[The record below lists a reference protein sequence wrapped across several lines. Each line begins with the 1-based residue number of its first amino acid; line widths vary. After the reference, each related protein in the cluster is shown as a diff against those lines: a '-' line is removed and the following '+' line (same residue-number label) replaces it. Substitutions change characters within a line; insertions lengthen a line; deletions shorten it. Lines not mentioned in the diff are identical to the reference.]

1 MEYCSSLCTF
11 GCVYVLLIHVCFFDP
26 LKYIYSRERLRR
38 VLRKKT
44 SAELRIIYIFTSS
57 PLHIHILT
65 YISAHLHIHIHICTS
80 TSLLIFT
87 SSHLHLCS
95 SSSSHID
102 ISAHVHICTSIH
114 LCSSSH
120 PHIYMSHLH
129 LSLFFTFSLKAGG
142 GTAGAPRNATLCGDR
157 ARRGREMQARARF
170 GPVRRNPLRRSC
182 VSRARNAGESAFW
195 ISVAAQPS
203 AEIVRVEGAKCRR
216 ECVLDLSGATLC
228 GDRACRGRETQAR
241 VRFGS
246 GPAQPSAEIVRV
258 ESAKAQARASFGPVR
273 RNPLRRSCV
282 SWARNAGESAFWPGP
297 APPSAEIVRVEGAKC
312 RRECVLASPAQPS
325 AAEIVRVEGAKG
337 RRECVSDLS
346 GTALCGDRARGRREM
361 QVRDQNGQFVVQC
374 STGKSFSELDSEVW
388 STNVVREL
396 THTWGIM

>member
-120 PHIYMSHLH
+120 PHIYISHLH
-129 LSLFFTFSLKAGG
+129 LSLFFPFSLKAGG
-142 GTAGAPRNATLCGDR
+142 GAAGAPRNATLCGDR
-157 ARRGREMQARARF
+157 ARRGRETQARARF
-170 GPVRRNPLRRSC
+170 GPVRRNPLRRSRVSRARNAGEIAFWPARGQPSAQIVRVEGAKCRRECVLDLARATLCGDRACRGREMQARVCFDPVRRNPLRRSC

-195 ISVAAQPS
+195 PGPAQPS

-216 ECVLDLSGATLC
+216 ECVLARSGATLC
-228 GDRACRGRETQAR
+228 GDRACRGRKMQAR
-241 VRFGS
+241 VRFGLS
-246 GPAQPSAEIVRV
+246 GATLCGGDRACRGCER
-258 ESAKAQARASFGPVR
+258 QARVRFGFIR
-273 RNPLRRSCV
+273 HSPLRRSCARK
-282 SWARNAGESAFWPGP
+282 ARNAGERSEWP
-297 APPSAEIVRVEGAKC
+297 VC
-312 RRECVLASPAQPS
+312 
-325 AAEIVRVEGAKG
+325 
-337 RRECVSDLS
+337 
-346 GTALCGDRARGRREM
+346 
-361 QVRDQNGQFVVQC
+361 
-374 STGKSFSELDSEVW
+374 
-388 STNVVREL
+388 STNVVRERAFRSW
-396 THTWGIM
+396 TQKFGVQM